1 MRSMLFVPADS
12 EKKLAKSLGVGADVL
27 ILDLEDSVAASK
39 RPVAREMA
47 KAFIADA
54 RKAGSKSKLYVRMN
68 PIDGSDWE
76 ADLAG
81 VMAAGP
87 DGIIQPKTR
96 SGEDVHKLSIA
107 LGHAE
112 SQHGL
117 KAGQTRIFPI
127 VTEVPISVL
136 QMHTYVGSS
145 ARLSGM
151 SWGAEDLGAVVGSL
165 ANKDEQGQWTSPYRM
180 VRDLCLFTASAAA
193 TEPIDTVFV
202 NFRDTA
208 GLIAESKAAKR
219 DGFTGKIA
227 IHPDQV
233 APINAVFTP
242 SEAELDHARAVQRA
256 FQQAGN
262 MGVASL
268 DGMMLDMPHLKLA
281 ERVLTRARSAGI
293 AGV

>member
-1 MRSMLFVPADS
+1 MRSLLFVPADS
-12 EKKLAKSLGVGADVL
+12 EKKLAKSIASPADVL
-27 ILDLEDSVAASK
+27 ILDLEDSVAASR

-47 KAFIADA
+47 AAYMAEA
-54 RKAGSKSKLYVRMN
+54 RKAGAKSKLYVRIN
-68 PIDGSDWE
+68 PLDGTDWE

-81 VMAAGP
+81 VMAARP

-96 SGEDVHKLSIA
+96 SGEDVHRLSIA

-117 KAGQTRIFPI
+117 KNGQTRIFPI

-145 ARLSGM
+145 TRLSGM
-151 SWGAEDLGAVVGSL
+151 SWGAEDLGAVIGSL
-165 ANKDEQGQWTSPYRM
+165 ANRDETGAFTSPYRL
-180 VRDLCLFTASAAA
+180 VRDLCLITASAAA
-193 TEPIDTVFV
+193 TEPIDTVYV

-208 GLIAESKAAKR
+208 GLIAESQAAKR

-227 IHPDQV
+227 IHPSQV
-233 APINAVFTP
+233 EPINEVFTP
-242 SEAELDHARAVQRA
+242 SQAEVAHARAVLGA
-256 FQQAGN
+256 FETAGN

-268 DGMMLDMPHLKLA
+268 NGMMLDMPHLKLA
-281 ERVLTRARSAGI
+281 QRVMSRAATAGI
-293 AGV
+293 G